1 MLEIKLIMLTPK
13 HSYALYINTSKV
25 KGSIHKIYRKKKKDT
40 PSKTHEQKHQPG
52 LQQIIDPS
60 KPVYAGAKA
69 ELLDKCN
76 NQHIHKRDT

>member
-1 MLEIKLIMLTPK
+1 MHYTLIHQRLKDQSTK
-13 HSYALYINTSKV
+13 YIE
-25 KGSIHKIYRKKKKDT
+25 KKKDT